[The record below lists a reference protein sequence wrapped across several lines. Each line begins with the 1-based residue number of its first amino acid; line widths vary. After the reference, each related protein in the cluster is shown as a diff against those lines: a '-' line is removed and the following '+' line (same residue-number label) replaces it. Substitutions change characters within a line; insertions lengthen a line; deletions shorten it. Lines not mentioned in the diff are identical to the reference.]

1 VKNPALARHRGK
13 EVTVNPSRVEFR
25 AARASDAERLA
36 ELRVLAMRPSLEAVG
51 RFDPGRARR
60 RFLDGFVPADTQ
72 VLERDGAIVGF
83 GVVRSAPTH
92 LLLDHLYV
100 VPQQQGRGIGAEV
113 LRRVACTA
121 DAARLPLR
129 VGALKG
135 SRANT
140 FYQRQGFTLVEQSDW
155 DNHYVRQPR
164 PAG

>member
-1 VKNPALARHRGK
+1 MP
-13 EVTVNPSRVEFR
+13 NPSVVDYRK
-25 AARASDAERLA
+25 AQASDAEALA
-36 ELRVLAMRPSLEAVG
+36 DLRVRAMRPSLEAVG
-51 RFDPGRARR
+51 RFDPVRARK
-60 RFLDGFVPADTQ
+60 RFLDGFVPDQTQ
-72 VLERDGAIVGF
+72 VLEYDGSIVGF
-83 GVVRSAPTH
+83 FVVRSAPTH
-92 LLLDHLYV
+92 LLLDHLYIA
-100 VPQQQGRGIGAEV
+100 PQQQGRGIGAEV

-140 FYQRQGFTLVEQSDW
+140 FYQRQGFTLVEQSEW